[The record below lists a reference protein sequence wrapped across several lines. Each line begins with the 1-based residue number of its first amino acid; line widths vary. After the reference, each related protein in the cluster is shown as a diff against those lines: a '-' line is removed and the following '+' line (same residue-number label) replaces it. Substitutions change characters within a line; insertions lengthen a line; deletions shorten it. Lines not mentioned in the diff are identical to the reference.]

1 MRERG
6 EEGSVPGVVISGAV
20 SAEKPDSQMA
30 ALSVREVQGSGRG
43 PAAPTDEHYFK
54 VDSLEI
60 LAQDECVNLAS
71 GRGGAE
77 RKSGQSGK
85 RA

>member
-1 MRERG
+1 MRG
-6 EEGSVPGVVISGAV
+6 GGQWEGSCGTG
-20 SAEKPDSQMA
+20 Q
-30 ALSVREVQGSGRG
+30 
-43 PAAPTDEHYFK
+43 HYFK

-60 LAQDECVNLAS
+60 LTQDECVNLVS

-77 RKSGQSGK
+77 RKSDQSEK

>member
-1 MRERG
+1 MQRNLIARWQHSACERWRA
-6 EEGSVPGVVISGAV
+6 EGAG
-20 SAEKPDSQMA
+20 
-30 ALSVREVQGSGRG
+30 GSRG
-43 PAAPTDEHYFK
+43 TDHHYFK

-60 LAQDECVNLAS
+60 LTQDECVNLAS

-77 RKSGQSGK
+77 RKSERSRN